1 MSIIPN
7 ILALLRTPASGS
19 AALRSKLAEIVEAI
33 PAAEAEVAR
42 LASERAA
49 KLLDASDRELEA
61 IEKAG
66 ADARRTVDRLHAA
79 RDELA
84 RRLAT
89 AEADEAKARLDAARA
104 DAERLAIETA
114 EKVRREYVKAA
125 RVIATLVADLDAA
138 EAAVAAVNARLI
150 EAGRADEV
158 LPEVEQR
165 ALPTPEGL
173 YEVPYRL
180 RNAASLPPA
189 PGFGGLGR
197 ARDAALV
204 AGMIG

>member
-1 MSIIPN
+1 MNIPD
-7 ILALLRTPASGS
+7 ILSFLRRPASGS
-19 AALRSKLAEIVEAI
+19 DALRSKLAEVETAI
-33 PAAEAEVAR
+33 PAAEAEASR
-42 LASERAA
+42 LSAERAG
-49 KLLDASDRELEA
+49 KLLSADDREIER
-61 IEKAG
+61 IEKAE
-66 ADARRTVDRLHAA
+66 ADARRALDRLRAA
-79 RDELA
+79 REEIA
-84 RRLAT
+84 RRLAL
-89 AEADEAKARLDAARA
+89 AEAEEARAALDRDRA
-104 DAERLAIETA
+104 DADRLATETA